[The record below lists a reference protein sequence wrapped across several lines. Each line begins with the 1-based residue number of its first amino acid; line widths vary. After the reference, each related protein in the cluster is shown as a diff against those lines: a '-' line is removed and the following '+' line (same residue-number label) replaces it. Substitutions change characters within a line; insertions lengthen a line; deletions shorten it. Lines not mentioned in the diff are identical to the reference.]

1 MLAAAL
7 LFALSTP
14 PAAAVEAAPV
24 ELARWSAEAR
34 LDEARRRIMDA
45 DYLGARLLITEALA
59 EPDPPVEEA
68 TYLLGIAWE
77 LGGHVE
83 LAMETYARALQA
95 HPGGAH
101 TADLRFRMAE
111 CYGRL
116 GAWEDALA
124 WAGAVGRQSNK
135 EDRLKVDLVVGIW
148 RTEAGLRRAPR
159 RLERTLR
166 RAPEA
171 AVTYYQAKAHAA
183 LARDLVSRSDA
194 LDLDAPEDVQVARL
208 DERARLVTEAESHVA
223 ATARLEEPEWVLD
236 GLLTVGAG
244 YESVADDL
252 LAAPAPPLGPDD
264 LALFHQLIAQRAEV
278 LRVKAA
284 HYYDEGL
291 AMAGRLQWDSRR
303 VGELERA
310 LAAVQARIETR

>member
-14 PAAAVEAAPV
+14 PAAAVDAAPV

-77 LGGHVE
+77 LG
-83 LAMETYARALQA
+83 
-95 HPGGAH
+95 
-101 TADLRFRMAE
+101 
-111 CYGRL
+111 GRL